1 MKVLSYRLLVV
12 ISFLFALAG
21 ISVAQTDS
29 SDSPTANYETITIS
43 HGLDDGP
50 LKQRGIIRFDPFQTK
65 KSAQIKYESI
75 ITDAEALEL
84 VQDDKSKDYRVTF
97 QEGEKGVKA
106 RNFERIVPLCQLK
119 AGGFNE
125 QIVLELTTDAKVFHI
140 DYVIQ
145 GGNCTNIPKVS
156 KSGAKAKKLFRTTVS
171 LGRLQDG
178 ARPLLD
184 TLPELRPD
192 GAPQVQEKSFFAKY
206 WYIILPIVLLSMM
219 GGGGDQQQ

>member
-1 MKVLSYRLLVV
+1 MNLSGRLLLVLSFLL
-12 ISFLFALAG
+12 ALAG
-21 ISVAQTDS
+21 VSIAQTES
-29 SDSPTANYETITIS
+29 SDSVAVNYETITIS

-50 LKQRGIIRFDPFQTK
+50 LKERGIIRFDPLQTK

-75 ITDAEALEL
+75 ITDAQALEL
-84 VQDDKSKDYRVTF
+84 VQDDKSKDYRLVF
-97 QEGEKGVKA
+97 QEGEKGAKA
-106 RNFERIVPLCQLK
+106 RTIERIVPLCQLK

-145 GGNCTNIPKVS
+145 GGNCTNIPK
-156 KSGAKAKKLFRTTVS
+156 SGAKAKNLFRTAVS

-192 GAPQVQEKSFFAKY
+192 GAPQIQEKSFFAKY